1 MSNFNK
7 PKTLLVTL
15 LTCVAFSAHAAWW
28 DAWKSTG
35 DDGKANTSGN
45 IAAAKNLAGYK
56 FMIYNKSNSTIA
68 KVVILKNNGQ
78 TVYNNKFVCNSNQQ
92 CDLIVKNIN
101 LTTKL
106 TFKFYD
112 SKKQLVSAYLMD
124 DKPGTLNGMIIDDKW
139 LGLYAFN
146 QMASVTK
153 KDPQVLNT
161 KLTQFFNGY
170 NSPDGTVDIFEEL
183 GLYFIA
189 QNGGVDENLF
199 YTTLNKRLDNNQFLA
214 KPQTQKKAIKKAA
227 YKSLGATNAPAAG
240 AALTAQPATTPDN
253 SLCSVEGLQTTFNI
267 IGTLSSFIPIIGNG
281 IGAIFDIGDQIYS
294 SSCTGKENAKNEAN
308 AKWIGDKFAEIDDKL
323 NKFNQEL
330 NALKYTVDV
339 LGHYVDTIDSQNT
352 LITLNSHYNALVTD
366 YFLPYSGLSS
376 NTSLVDYVAKN
387 GGLKK
392 STENSPLL
400 GILLAGIPTQLNN
413 FEDLLSNEQI
423 SKIKRSLDNVCKD
436 STKITGDAIA
446 TRIGCNIAATK
457 VVATIDSSA
466 IRTKAMLNDEITVIT
481 DALKSGDID
490 EAWLTAHTGLT
501 LKTVIHDFSWNEAIE
516 KSNKVIDDKIKFVN
530 DTLVGTDGSK
540 LYQPLMG
547 FSTKLQQDMVSTK
560 LNCASDSNPNLPAI
574 LEWYS
579 YNASEADKPYV
590 VTLCN
595 SQDRNN
601 VTRKVKS
608 RFYYQD
614 KFPFNYTHA
623 ANIMGVLVPLS
634 SVSKGSS
641 LPMSGKYG
649 GVEQTI
655 RMITPKTLEIYSG
668 DLAFSAS
675 NYSTSPYNDGFVK
688 RSADAEWDEVW
699 KTPEMD
705 KYLITPP
712 SKTIE
717 PSILPGYF
725 IMLDYVD
732 PNSSERGGLS
742 NIWAIKIEVNL
753 SMDYN
758 LEAGYYLSCLDSGCQ
773 AVGKTLK
780 FADGLVVSWQNVPY
794 ATAEDYVILVV
805 NGKPTPPLK

>member
-1 MSNFNK
+1 MSKFYK
-7 PKTLLVTL
+7 PKALLVTL

-35 DDGKANTSGN
+35 DDGKANTNGN
-45 IAAAKNLAGYK
+45 AAAAKNLAGYK

-68 KVVILKNNGQ
+68 KVAILNNHGQ
-78 TVYNNKFVCNSNQQ
+78 TIYNNKFACNSNQK

-112 SKKQLVSAYLMD
+112 SKKQLVSAYLMN
-124 DKPGTLNGMIIDDKW
+124 DKPSTLNSMIIDDKW

-146 QMASVTK
+146 QMVSVTK

-189 QNGGVDENLF
+189 QNGGANENLF
-199 YTTLNKRLDNNQFLA
+199 YTTLNKRLDNDQFLA

-227 YKSLGATNAPAAG
+227 YKSLGATNAPAVG
-240 AALTAQPATTPDN
+240 GALTAQPEATPDN
-253 SLCSVEGLQTTFNI
+253 SLCSVEGLETTFNI
-267 IGTLSSFIPIIGNG
+267 IGTLSNFIPIIGDG

-294 SSCTGKENAKNEAN
+294 SSCSSKGNAKNDAN
-308 AKWIGDKFAEIDDKL
+308 AKWIGDKFVEIDDKL
-323 NKFNQEL
+323 KKFNQEL
-330 NALKYTVDV
+330 NDLKYTVDA

-352 LITLNSHYNALVTD
+352 LIDLNKNYSALTTD
-366 YFLPYSGLSS
+366 YFITYASLSS
-376 NTSLVDYVAKN
+376 NTSLVEYVAKN

-392 STENSPLL
+392 SMSKSVQLQNLISS
-400 GILLAGIPTQLNN
+400 IPSQLNN
-413 FEDLLSNEQI
+413 FENLLSNEQI
-423 SKIKRSLDNVCKD
+423 SKIESSLDHVCKS

-446 TRIGCNIAATK
+446 TRIGCNIVATK

-466 IRTKAMLNDEITVIT
+466 IRTKAMLNDEITVLT
-481 DALKSGDID
+481 DAIKSGDID
-490 EAWLTAHTGLT
+490 EAWLTANASPT
-501 LKTVIHDFSWNEAIE
+501 LKTVKHDFIWNEALE

-530 DTLVGTDGSK
+530 DTLVGADGSK

-547 FSTKLQQDMVSTK
+547 FSPKLQKEMISE

-574 LEWYS
+574 LEWYP
-579 YNASEADKPYV
+579 YNASAADKPYA

-595 SQDRNN
+595 SQDKNN

-608 RFYYQD
+608 RFYYQE
-614 KFPFNYTHA
+614 NYPSNYVRTV
-623 ANIMGVLVPLS
+623 NVMGVLVPLS

-641 LPMSGKYG
+641 LPMSEKYG
-649 GVEQTI
+649 GSNPNI
-655 RMITPKTLEIYSG
+655 RMITPKLLDIYSG
-668 DLAFSAS
+668 DPVIDTS
-675 NYSTSPYNDGFVK
+675 NYIINPYNNGFVTLYG
-688 RSADAEWDEVW
+688 DDWTEVW
-699 KTPEMD
+699 KTSEMA
-705 KYLITPP
+705 KYFMYPYP
-712 SKTIE
+712 KV
-717 PSILPGYF
+717 PAAF
-725 IMLDYVD
+725 IMLNYVN
-732 PNSSERGGLS
+732 PTSSENRGLS
-742 NIWAIKIEVNL
+742 NIWAIKF
-753 SMDYN
+753 
-758 LEAGYYLSCLDSGCQ
+758 EAAMNKDAHVQSGYYLSCMDLGCQ

-780 FADGLVVSWQNVPY
+780 FGDGSVISWQNVPA

>member
-15 LTCVAFSAHAAWW
+15 LTCVVFSAHAAWW

-45 IAAAKNLAGYK
+45 VAAAKNLAGYK

-78 TVYNNKFVCNSNQQ
+78 TVYNNKFACNSNQQ

-112 SKKQLVSAYLMD
+112 SKKQLVSAYLMN
-124 DKPGTLNGMIIDDKW
+124 DKPGTLNSMIIDDKW

-146 QMASVTK
+146 QMVSVTK

-189 QNGGVDENLF
+189 QNGGTNENLF

-227 YKSLGATNAPAAG
+227 YKSLGATNAPAVG
-240 AALTAQPATTPDN
+240 GALTAQPATTPDN

-267 IGTLSSFIPIIGNG
+267 IGTLSSFIPIIGDG
-281 IGAIFDIGDQIYS
+281 IGAVFDIGDQIYS
-294 SSCTGKENAKNEAN
+294 SSCSGKENAKNDAN

-323 NKFNQEL
+323 KKFNQEL
-330 NALKYTVDV
+330 NELKYTVDA

-352 LITLNSHYNALVTD
+352 LIDLNENYGRLTTD
-366 YFLPYSGLSS
+366 YFITYASLSS
-376 NTSLVDYVAKN
+376 NTSLVDYVTKN

-392 STENSPLL
+392 SMSKSVQLQKL
-400 GILLAGIPTQLNN
+400 ISSIPSQLNN
-413 FEDLLSNEQI
+413 FEYLLSNEQI
-423 SKIKRSLDNVCKD
+423 SKMESSLDNVCKD
-436 STKITGDAIA
+436 SAKITGDAIA
-446 TRIGCNIAATK
+446 TRIGCNIVVTK

-490 EAWLTAHTGLT
+490 EAWLKENATST
-501 LKTVIHDFSWNEAIE
+501 LETTKHNFSWNEALE
-516 KSNKVIDDKIKFVN
+516 KSNKVIDEKIKFVN
-530 DTLVGTDGSK
+530 DTLVGADGSK
-540 LYQPLMG
+540 LYQPLRG
-547 FSTKLQQDMVSTK
+547 FSPQQQKEMISD

-574 LEWYS
+574 LEWHS
-579 YNASEADKPYV
+579 YNVSATDKPYA

-608 RFYYQD
+608 RFYYQE
-614 KFPFNYTHA
+614 KFPFNYTRA
-623 ANIMGVLVPLS
+623 VNVMGVLVPIS

-641 LPMSGKYG
+641 LPMSEKYG
-649 GVEQTI
+649 GENPNI
-655 RMITPKTLEIYSG
+655 RMITPKSLDLYSG
-668 DLAFSAS
+668 DPVFNSL
-675 NYSTSPYNDGFVK
+675 NYIINPYNNGFVT
-688 RSADAEWDEVW
+688 RYGDADWNEVW
-699 KTPEMD
+699 KTPEME
-705 KYLITPP
+705 KYFMYPYP
-712 SKTIE
+712 KV
-717 PSILPGYF
+717 PADF
-725 IMLDYVD
+725 IMLNYVN
-732 PNSSERGGLS
+732 PTNLENNGGLS
-742 NIWAIKIEVNL
+742 NIWAIKF
-753 SMDYN
+753 
-758 LEAGYYLSCLDSGCQ
+758 EAAMNRDAHVQSGYYLSCMDLGCQ

-780 FADGLVVSWQNVPY
+780 FGDGSVISWQNVPA
-794 ATAEDYVILVV
+794 ATAEDYVILIV